1 MQMGIKMRRISNKS
15 FGNRI
20 TRYFVPFTIIM
31 LMSMAMLTY
40 YSFYR
45 TLKEEK
51 EKSVQML
58 IDQISDKFNYNF
70 NDLEAMML
78 YISQNK
84 SINVAFKEYGEMSIQ
99 EKFYLNERITSY
111 TNNVNILN
119 DYINDIILIGKN
131 GYTKNLKNYGTL
143 LYNNNLP
150 NMPWIKHYSPGEN
163 SNFFFVPP
171 HISDYY
177 SNVSSKKLVVSVI
190 LPIATD
196 RKRVG
201 FIQGDLDYGK
211 LKQLLDKVYE
221 QNEISVSMV
230 TNEGTMVFNQSE
242 KMINKRLDKK
252 LLLHMK
258 DDSGTFIEKIS
269 GERNLFIYKK
279 SDISGWYLLAQIPYT
294 VILEAGQTIFYKIIF
309 IIMPISILVTLT
321 ISYFLVRQIKKPL
334 GELCLRVEQ
343 VDVENFIFQEVNYGT
358 LEIDIL
364 GAKFEKLMEDI
375 NELVQRVYVEEL
387 LRKNAQLVNLRNQ
400 ISPHFLY
407 NSLQLIKTEA
417 VMVKN
422 REISKIVTNMAN
434 LLRYSMNINT
444 THVTVKEE
452 LDYIEDYLEIYC
464 RRYDGKLKY
473 EINVQDEIKDFKM
486 QKMILQPIVE
496 NCIKHNFD
504 NIKSGIT
511 ITIIGYKENESF
523 IFEIIDNGIGI
534 EQKKI
539 EEIFND
545 LLNSYKTTDD
555 IGLGNVHNRIFLECG
570 SGYGIT
576 GIESQK
582 GVYTKF
588 ILKMRCINCV

>member
-1 MQMGIKMRRISNKS
+1 
-15 FGNRI
+15 
-20 TRYFVPFTIIM
+20 M